1 MVYTLI
7 TVKERNEVMLEKVKE
22 FYEREYISTERYL
35 KGKYCGDKR
44 MVVEKTISY
53 FLGIAQFVQTIGVK
67 FEDIDVLYNIYKK
80 KLEKLLDN

>member
-1 MVYTLI
+1 
-7 TVKERNEVMLEKVKE
+7 
-22 FYEREYISTERYL
+22 
-35 KGKYCGDKR
+35 